1 MQPSSP
7 SYQLSWTNSQS
18 VTPSSFLGYSKELTA
33 FTQHATTPS
42 ALLSAR
48 ERKQSQLIGH
58 FSSCNQSG
66 LRILDRSALLRDEC
80 VKQSINPPP
89 PPPLHARDLFSYSWL
104 YYWDSNPSSPSL
116 FSYSPVEKVISYPI
130 INTQTL
136 YNKQEEEEPGMKWR
150 RRSVHQDLEN
160 CISLAS
166 FLSLSRGTLEEEGGE
181 DTSKVAALQLT
192 FLLLTQ

>member
-1 MQPSSP
+1 MFTHWCPHDCAPCNNKASVKLPAITTCVRRSCHKCVP
-7 SYQLSWTNSQS
+7 TAVLHWTCHQTWTDRLKLLHKERKKERKKKRKQSTDATVVAVVSIVLNKQS
-18 VTPSSFLGYSKELTA
+18 VSYSVFFSRYSKELTA

-89 PPPLHARDLFSYSWL
+89 PPPLHARDLFSYS
-104 YYWDSNPSSPSL
+104 
-116 FSYSPVEKVISYPI
+116 
-130 INTQTL
+130 
-136 YNKQEEEEPGMKWR
+136 
-150 RRSVHQDLEN
+150 
-160 CISLAS
+160 
-166 FLSLSRGTLEEEGGE
+166 
-181 DTSKVAALQLT
+181 
-192 FLLLTQ
+192 